1 MRWFVA
7 QYWTIGVDSLSC
19 VCSHQLNLV
28 KTESLKVKDYNSS
41 GQSQV
46 LAFGSEL
53 GNETMGTFV
62 NQGQCQLSLSLNYL
76 SIVACFSDL
85 LNFIKGSLGQIKIP
99 ICRESTIRVCFLS
112 IYIPLVPRTASNFY
126 SGKFLAHSQFTWFR
140 WLSTHC
146 SRSVAHDICGR

>member
-1 MRWFVA
+1 M
-7 QYWTIGVDSLSC
+7 
-19 VCSHQLNLV
+19 

-85 LNFIKGSLGQIKIP
+85 LNLRDLWGRSKFPSAENPQLG
-99 ICRESTIRVCFLS
+99 F
-112 IYIPLVPRTASNFY
+112 AS
-126 SGKFLAHSQFTWFR
+126 
-140 WLSTHC
+140 
-146 SRSVAHDICGR
+146 